1 MSIRSKI
8 IVMVVALADPLQ
20 KKLNV
25 RYQKPTL
32 KLKVVQEEVDAEVQ
46 GDLLVLEKINK

>member
-1 MSIRSKI
+1 MD
-8 IVMVVALADPLQ
+8 VALVDHLQ

-32 KLKVVQEEVDAEVQ
+32 KLEVVQEEVDVEVQ
-46 GDLLVLEKINK
+46 GDLLVQEKINEWAMTI